1 MDSGLRVSETFAN
14 QSVLVTGA
22 SGFLGKVLVEKL
34 LFSVPHIHKIYL
46 LIRPLKGSAPRDRLN
61 KILNVSVKCDILHLI

>member
-1 MDSGLRVSETFAN
+1 MDSGLRVAETFAN
-14 QSVLVTGA
+14 QNVLVTGA

-34 LFSVPHIHKIYL
+34 LYSVPHLNKIYL

-61 KILNVSVKCDILHLI
+61 KILNVS